1 MRWLF
6 YQCDLNQI
14 LTPTSVDTSVSSSKD
29 TVWGRKNV
37 YEQVQNGEMGLL
49 LFEMFFD
56 APNVVGKN
64 RRQEIIGLHL
74 L

>member
-1 MRWLF
+1 MRWLL

-14 LTPTSVDTSVSSSKD
+14 LTPTSVDTCVSSSKD

>member
-14 LTPTSVDTSVSSSKD
+14 LTPTSVDTYVSSSKD

>member
-14 LTPTSVDTSVSSSKD
+14 LTPTSIDTCVSSSKD

-49 LFEMFFD
+49 LFEMVFD
-56 APNVVGKN
+56 TPNVVGKN
-64 RRQEIIGLHL
+64 GRQEIIGLHL